1 MPPENDE
8 GRDDG
13 IDRFWDQIVQN
24 PSHPAGELEPADAA
38 TMRHLHA
45 FDDRPGPNRDFRK
58 RLRADLMHAHA
69 IPVSSDPRS
78 PLPLNQHTGH
88 RQRASSVSPPRVS
101 RRGGWALI
109 QLATAALLLLTLGLG
124 YLALRP
130 STPPDLRLAALPALT
145 AEETLLDLPIPA
157 DMIPRGD
164 APGTGFI
171 HYTLPPGTTTTWDS
185 PALHVEYVI
194 SGTYTVRS
202 DGSMQIVAAGEGG
215 EPTSIPSGTEITLG
229 PGDAMIAPRETIS
242 IYTTSGSDPVEL
254 LFWEVNEGDEAQTDP
269 TPPGWMTHDIEL
281 NHQPPLPQGAGR
293 LRLRRIELAAE
304 EALSAP
310 PDTLQLAVTLPENA
324 AGTPTPDF
332 IEHRITMNGS
342 AIRNVG
348 SEPTTV
354 YVITLEP
361 AATGTATP

>member
-1 MPPENDE
+1 MPPEIDE

-24 PSHPAGELEPADAA
+24 PSHPAGELDPADAA

-78 PLPLNQHTGH
+78 PFPLNQHTGH
-88 RQRASSVSPPRVS
+88 PQRASAVSPPRVG

-130 STPPDLRLAALPALT
+130 STPPDLRLAALPVLT

-164 APGTGFI
+164 PLGSSLA
-171 HYTLPPGTTTTWDS
+171 HYTLPPDTTTTWD
-185 PALHVEYVI
+185 VRQMRVDYVS

-202 DGSMQIVAAGEGG
+202 EGSVQIVRAGGIDELA
-215 EPTSIPSGTEITLG
+215 SVPSGTEITLG
-229 PGDAMIAPRETIS
+229 PGDAMIAPRETTS
-242 IYTTSGSDPVEL
+242 DYTNPGPDPAEL
-254 LFWEVNEGDEAQTDP
+254 LTWGVNEGVASHARSHPARLDDP
-269 TPPGWMTHDIEL
+269 
-281 NHQPPLPQGAGR
+281 
-293 LRLRRIELAAE
+293 RR
-304 EALSAP
+304 
-310 PDTLQLAVTLPENA
+310 
-324 AGTPTPDF
+324 
-332 IEHRITMNGS
+332 
-342 AIRNVG
+342 
-348 SEPTTV
+348 
-354 YVITLEP
+354 
-361 AATGTATP
+361 